1 MNVLIIAPH
10 PDDESIGCGGT
21 ICLHVGRGD
30 RVTTVFLTSGEL
42 ALKHLPREEAWRIR
56 EAEAEAAAEVLGVSA
71 LKFLRRPDWFMNE
84 AIDEAG
90 AMLQPILEREA
101 PELIYLPHEREAI
114 PDHEASLAIVR
125 SALKDSELAS
135 KTNLMTYEVWTPLS
149 EYDHVEDITSVMP
162 RKLKALRCHK
172 SQIGY
177 FRYDRAVHGLNKF
190 RGELAARCR
199 YAEVFQ
205 TAYVNPF

>member
-1 MNVLIIAPH
+1 MNVLVIAPH

-21 ICLHVGRGD
+21 ICLHTNRGD
-30 RVTTVFLTSGEL
+30 KVTTVFLTSGEL
-42 ALKHLPREEAWRIR
+42 ALKHLSPDEAWKIR
-56 EAEAEAAAEVLGVSA
+56 EAEAEAAAAILGVST
-71 LKFLRRPDWFMNE
+71 LKFLRRPDWFVSEMIE
-84 AIDEAG
+84 ETAAI
-90 AMLQPILEREA
+90 LKPILEKED

-125 SALKDSELAS
+125 SALSGSELAE
-135 KTNLMTYEVWTPLS
+135 KTHLITYEVWTPLP
-149 EYDHVEDITSVMP
+149 EYDHVEDITPVMR
-162 RKLKALRCHK
+162 RKLKALRCHR

-177 FRYDRAVHGLNKF
+177 FRYDRAVRGLNQY

-205 TAYVNPF
+205 TAYVNPS